1 MGVGPIPWSSIERWA
16 TRHGLD
22 DADELAV
29 LVKHIRG
36 MEEAMTDREEQIKAR
51 TEKSQKEVS
60 HDRR

>member
-36 MEEAMTDREEQIKAR
+36 MEDAMTEWDEQTKER
-51 TEKSQKEVS
+51 KEKSRKEVS